1 VSDVDA
7 NQIPPHFIVLVPGYM
22 GSQLRDRQTGQ
33 MVWVDFPS
41 LLRNPLEMGV
51 AIDQLLEHI
60 AYPNDA
66 LEPAGI
72 VNDVLFVP
80 PWAKQEQYGRLTQK
94 LTEWGYQIDPPS
106 PHPDRLSAYT
116 FAYDWRQD
124 NRISARQLAKA
135 VGNWRDRHNGAKA
148 ILIAH
153 SNGGIVA
160 RWYVQKEGGSQDVSR
175 LFLMAS
181 PWDGA
186 PKAIHVM
193 MSGVDV
199 LGLRLFNLFHLG
211 ERLKDVI
218 RTFPSFYQLVPHAN
232 PFLRDQ
238 NNNTLDL
245 FGNPSWLPEPD
256 QRHMLADAYQFNQD
270 LGMDLAVDTLCF
282 FGRQK
287 PTVTTGVVNLDDAGA
302 WGDIQWIT
310 TQAGDGTVPER
321 SAIHPNASA
330 KLPFSATHGDIY
342 VVDPVLEFLQW
353 ELLGK
358 YKGQTRASLATDR
371 YQVVFEPGQDIYSP
385 GEEMLAWASISSL
398 DGDQPVVDAD
408 VKASLTYHAP
418 LPGSSLDSIPAS
430 SPEVRLK
437 PVKGTPGR
445 YEARWKA
452 PSEPGYYKMQ
462 GRVRIVGERQI
473 VLEEL
478 ISIEAE
484 PA

>member
-1 VSDVDA
+1 VSDATA
-7 NQIPPHFIVLVPGYM
+7 NSIPPHFIVLVPGYM
-22 GSQLRDRQTGQ
+22 GSQLRDRQTGE
-33 MVWVDFPS
+33 MVWIDFPS
-41 LLRNPLEMGV
+41 LLKNPLGMGTS
-51 AIDQLLEHI
+51 IDRLLEHM

-94 LTEWGYQIDPPS
+94 LGEWGYQIDPPN
-106 PHPDRLSAYT
+106 PQPDQLAAYT

-124 NRISARQLAKA
+124 NRISARQLARA

-160 RWYVQKEGGSQDVSR
+160 RWYIQKEGGSQDVSR

-211 ERLKDVI
+211 ERLKDVV
-218 RTFPSFYQLVPHAN
+218 RTFPSFYQLIPHTD

-238 NNNTLDL
+238 HNNNLDL
-245 FGNPSWLPEPD
+245 YAHPTWLPEPA
-256 QRHMLADAYQFNQD
+256 QRAMLADARQFNQD

-287 PTVTTGVVNLDDAGA
+287 PTVTTGVVSLSDAGA
-302 WGDIQWIT
+302 WGDIQWLT

-321 SAIHPNASA
+321 SAVHPKASE

-358 YKGQTRASLATDR
+358 YKGQTRASLTTDR
-371 YQVVFEPGQDIYSP
+371 FQVVFEPAQDIYSP
-385 GEEMLAWASISSL
+385 GEEMLAWAQVSSL
-398 DGDQPVVDAD
+398 EGDQPVSDAD
-408 VKASLTYHAP
+408 VKASLIFHSP
-418 LPGSSLDSIPAS
+418 LPGSSPAS
-430 SPEVRLK
+430 PPAAAPEVRLK
-437 PVKGTPGR
+437 PVKDTPGR

-452 PSEPGYYKMQ
+452 PAEPGYYRLQ
-462 GRVRIVGERQI
+462 GRVRIPGERQM

-478 ISIEAE
+478 ISVEAE